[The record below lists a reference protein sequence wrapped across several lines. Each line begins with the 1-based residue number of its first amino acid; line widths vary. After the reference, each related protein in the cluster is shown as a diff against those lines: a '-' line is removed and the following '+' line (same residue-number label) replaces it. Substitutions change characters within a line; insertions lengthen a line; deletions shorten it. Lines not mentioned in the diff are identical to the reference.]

1 MPPRD
6 DDTTP
11 MKAGSTL
18 VQNKNGKLQKL
29 NSDSSSSLDS
39 ICDEKILIKPRLSE
53 TDALIP
59 VLERILF
66 IRLSN
71 NDRSAELDQCVSM
84 FHAYRPP
91 SISTSNYLK
100 RLHTYSF
107 CSPTCLVSAFYLL
120 ERLAKKDKKY
130 AITTLNVHR
139 LLLVTLLISVKFLE
153 DMSYDSLHFSNVGGI
168 HVKELNRLE
177 LETLRELDFNVN
189 ISLEDFNRFEDSLL
203 EEALQHAMEFDQTEK
218 SESCPKDQQ
227 RSSDSSMD
235 LLKLVNSINQSG
247 LLAHRNSATASKL
260 KHLISSSPISV
271 SHSTKC

>member
-177 LETLRELDFNVN
+177 LEILRELDFNVN

-260 KHLISSSPISV
+260 KHLIASSPISV
-271 SHSTKC
+271 SHSTKR